1 MAAKLLHKICNH
13 LYLLKRASCES
24 LHFTPIYREILSLR
38 VGRQGLG
45 LGEYEGSAMD
55 EHPPKVRDI
64 SDYPATA
71 ASAAKAKGPLD
82 QSSGNTHEPHRE
94 AGDML
99 AQAKNAASDAVEHAK
114 AAAGEALASAAE
126 NLGEHASDQ
135 AAATAEALRR
145 QTRRAGHRLSHY
157 AAANP
162 LTALLVA
169 GAVGY
174 GFGYLLHH
182 SQRTLPGRRS
192 ANVENA

>member
-1 MAAKLLHKICNH
+1 
-13 LYLLKRASCES
+13 
-24 LHFTPIYREILSLR
+24 
-38 VGRQGLG
+38 

-55 EHPPKVRDI
+55 EHRPKVRDI
-64 SDYPATA
+64 SDNPATA
-71 ASAAKAKGPLD
+71 ASAAKPKGALD

-99 AQAKNAASDAVEHAK
+99 AEATNAASDAVERAK
-114 AAAGEALASAAE
+114 AAAGEALASVAE
-126 NLGEHASDQ
+126 NLGEHARDQ
-135 AAATAEALRR
+135 AASTAEALLRP
-145 QTRRAGHRLSHY
+145 TRGAGDRLSHY

-182 SQRTLPGRRS
+182 SQRTLPGRRI

>member
-1 MAAKLLHKICNH
+1 
-13 LYLLKRASCES
+13 
-24 LHFTPIYREILSLR
+24 
-38 VGRQGLG
+38 
-45 LGEYEGSAMD
+45 MD

-71 ASAAKAKGPLD
+71 ASAAKAKGPPD

-99 AQAKNAASDAVEHAK
+99 AQAKNAARDAVEHAK

-126 NLGEHASDQ
+126 NLGEHASDR

-145 QTRRAGHRLSHY
+145 HTRGAGDRISRD

-162 LTALLVA
+162 LSALLVA

-174 GFGYLLHH
+174 GLGYLLHR
-182 SQRTLPGRRS
+182 SQRTLSKRKI
-192 ANVENA
+192 ANVKNT